1 MLCPLFRKCRS
12 SLLESHCFSFS
23 ARLSLKA
30 QSKSVLLISLC
41 ILFFSFP
48 TLSTISNYTFASSFI
63 YLFISAAL
71 GLCCCMWAFSSCGKK
86 GLLASCGVRASH
98 CGGLSCCRARA
109 LEHMGSVIV
118 AQVLSCSAG
127 HGNFLDPGSNPCPL
141 PWQADS
147 YPQHHT
153 RSPSLPETI

>member
-98 CGGLSCCRARA
+98 CGGVSCFRAWA
-109 LEHMGSVIV
+109 LGCVGFG
-118 AQVLSCSAG
+118 SCSDWAPLLCG
-127 HGNFLDPGSNPCPL
+127 MWDLPGAVSPAL
-141 PWQADS
+141 TEMDS
-147 YPQHHT
+147 
-153 RSPSLPETI
+153 